1 VLLAIDVG
9 NTEVT
14 LGLFDRRRLARSF
27 RLSSETRRT
36 PDEIALSLRQIFPEL
51 AVGGGHAAVLAS
63 VVPALTAHYVEASR
77 RLTGR
82 DPLEVS
88 SRIPSGVEIEYRDP
102 QSTGADRIANAAAA
116 LRLYGAP
123 VIVVDFGTAT
133 TFDVIVKDRRYIGGV
148 IAPGVLTGAEHLI
161 RRAARLSAFEMR
173 TPEHVVGRSTE
184 ESLQSG
190 VVYGAV
196 GQVDAIVRRIAAE
209 ERIRPM
215 VVATGGLAAMI
226 AAHSETIEKV
236 DPDLTLHGLRIIY
249 EMNHPGVLDAPEP
262 PAPERRE
269 RAAGAARTTSRAA
282 GGSRPASSKGKGRPG
297 SKRPRRS

>member
-1 VLLAIDVG
+1 MLLAIDVG

-14 LGLFDRRRLARSF
+14 LGLFDGRRLARSF

-36 PDEIALSLRQIFPEL
+36 ADELALTLAQIFPEL
-51 AVGGGHAAVLAS
+51 GSRGERAAVIAS
-63 VVPALTAHYVEASR
+63 VVPTATASYMEAAR
-77 RLTGR
+77 KLCGT

-88 SRIPSGVEIEYRDP
+88 SRIPSGVDIQYRDP

-123 VIVVDFGTAT
+123 VIIVDFGTAT

-148 IAPGVLTGAEHLI
+148 IAPGVVTGAEHLI
-161 RRAARLSAFEMR
+161 RRAARLSAFELKP
-173 TPEHVVGRSTE
+173 PEHVVGRSTE

-190 VVYGAV
+190 VYYGAV

-215 VVATGGLAAMI
+215 VIATGGLASMI
-226 AAHSETIEKV
+226 AARSETIEKV

-249 EMNHPGVLDAPEP
+249 ELNLPGGKGAREIAKQEPARAPRKAEP
-262 PAPERRE
+262 KP
-269 RAAGAARTTSRAA
+269 SRAA
-282 GGSRPASSKGKGRPG
+282 RKAPPKR
-297 SKRPRRS
+297 KRPRK

>member
-1 VLLAIDVG
+1 MLLAIDVG

-14 LGLFDRRRLARSF
+14 LGLFDGRHLTRSF

-36 PDEIALSLRQIFPEL
+36 ADELALYLTQVFPEL
-51 AVGGGHAAVLAS
+51 AAGGGHAGVIAS
-63 VVPALTAHYVEASR
+63 VVPTRTPSYFEASR
-77 RLTGR
+77 RLCGR
-82 DPLEVS
+82 DPLLVS
-88 SRIPSGVEIEYRDP
+88 SLIPTGVEIDTRDP

-148 IAPGVLTGAEHLI
+148 IAPGVITGADNLI
-161 RRAARLSAFEMR
+161 RRAARLSAFELR
-173 TPEHVVGRSTE
+173 APEHVVGRSTE

-190 VVYGAV
+190 VYYGAV

-215 VVATGGLAAMI
+215 VVATGGLASMI

-236 DPDLTLHGLRIIY
+236 DPDLTLHGLRMIY
-249 EMNHPGVLDAPEP
+249 ELNHPEGPEP
-262 PAPERRE
+262 A
-269 RAAGAARTTSRAA
+269 RAAAPKS
-282 GGSRPASSKGKGRPG
+282 AS
-297 SKRPRRS
+297 RRSPTTRAKSKKHRK

>member
-1 VLLAIDVG
+1 MLLAIDVG

-14 LGLFDRRRLARSF
+14 LGLFDARQLTRSF

-36 PDEIALSLRQIFPEL
+36 ADELALYLRQIFPAL
-51 AVGGGHAAVLAS
+51 ASPEERAAPGDRAAVLAS
-63 VVPALTAHYVEASR
+63 VVPALTGSYAEAAR
-77 RLTGR
+77 RVCGR

-88 SRIPSGVEIEYRDP
+88 SGIPTGVEIDYRDP

-133 TFDVIVKDRRYIGGV
+133 TFDVIVKEHRYAGGV
-148 IAPGVLTGAEHLI
+148 IAPGILTGAEHLI
-161 RRAARLSAFEMR
+161 RRAARLSAFELR
-173 TPEHVVGRSTE
+173 APERVVGRSTE

-190 VVYGAV
+190 VYYGAV
-196 GQVDAIVRRIAAE
+196 GQVDAIVRRIASE

-215 VVATGGLAAMI
+215 VVATGGLASMI

-236 DPDLTLHGLRIIY
+236 EPDLTLHGLRIIY
-249 EMNHPGVLDAPEP
+249 ELNHPEES
-262 PAPERRE
+262 ERR
-269 RAAGAARTTSRAA
+269 AGATRSRAPRKA
-282 GGSRPASSKGKGRPG
+282 PNHPAKSRKSKG
-297 SKRPRRS
+297 